1 MKPIMLLFAL
11 SFVSPSVGAQ
21 SLDAGKQVA
30 LQCQACHG
38 IDGMAKM
45 PETPHISG
53 QPSSY
58 LVKSLADFKSKKR
71 QHEVM
76 TVMAGMLNEKQIA
89 DVAAWYASQEIV
101 LKATNK

>member
-1 MKPIMLLFAL
+1 MKPLILLFAVSCASLNL
-11 SFVSPSVGAQ
+11 SAQ
-21 SLDAGKQVA
+21 SIEAGKQVA

-38 IDGMAKM
+38 MDGMAKM
-45 PETPHISG
+45 PETPHLSG

-58 LVKSLADFKSKKR
+58 LSKSLTDFKSKKR

-76 TVMAGMLNEKQIA
+76 TVMAGMLNDKQIA

-101 LKATNK
+101 LKAANK